1 LTLVCPW
8 GQRACFVSQ
17 SMMKV
22 DEIAGLSLT
31 PGLEPPPYSVRVR
44 RDN

>member
-1 LTLVCPW
+1 
-8 GQRACFVSQ
+8 
-17 SMMKV
+17 MMKV